1 MIGRSIVGS
10 FTLGSWSKV
19 AVLALTLASLI
30 VSPALAQAQEAEQ
43 GREAQSQVQI
53 AQTQAPP
60 AEQQGQQQGQSAT
73 QQSATQPAATGQT
86 QPDAQATGQVAS
98 ESTPGVG
105 GSRNLTP
112 TKGRDYSKGQ
122 PWFPEFWKPYTP
134 LSMPEPMVTN
144 APDIDQLIRDGKLML
159 SLDDAISIA
168 LENNLDI
175 SLQRFTPWIAQ
186 TELLRAKAGSVAHGL
201 GSSQAVILGS
211 SPQTSYDPIFTV
223 NTNWYRASTPVNNP
237 LVSGVGTAPT
247 VFNLI
252 NYNANANFS
261 YQQGFHTGTSVS
273 AVFSNY
279 RTSTNSP
286 DTIFNP
292 AVQSTMTFTVQ
303 QPLLNG
309 FGILPN
315 TRYIIEAK
323 NTLKVADS
331 QFAQQVMATVSAVQ
345 TAYWELVF
353 ARENVK
359 VQQAAVTVSNKLFE
373 DNKKQ
378 LEIGTMAPLDVLTA
392 ESELATDTQSLI
404 VAQTNKLQQE
414 TVLLNA
420 ITRNPVTPSLQNVE
434 VVPTTPIA
442 NPNVTENLP
451 LMDAVQEAWQ
461 KRPEIFQ
468 ADLNLKNAD
477 VEVKATKNS
486 LLPTL
491 NLVGQYSATG
501 LAGVETI
508 TGQTPAGFTADPT
521 QPIVAANGLPFN
533 VGNPGVPGV
542 PAFVGIP
549 VFNPAT
555 TTKISTGLNTA
566 LDQMIHSSFPTY
578 SAGLNLVLPIRNRSA
593 QADSAR
599 AQLDKRQL
607 EVQYR
612 QLQNTVFVSVRNAQ
626 IALQQD
632 RAQVAAAEKARI
644 LAAQTLDAEQKKYQL
659 GSSTSYQVVL
669 RSRDL
674 TSAQGN
680 ELRAKINLIEA
691 AINFDQAVGRTLDVN
706 HIIVANA
713 GRGKIYRQ
721 PNIPGTTDADP
732 GGVAGK

>member
-1 MIGRSIVGS
+1 MIGRLMKSLV
-10 FTLGSWSKV
+10 LG
-19 AVLALTLASLI
+19 LTVASL
-30 VSPALAQAQEAEQ
+30 VVAPVTTQAQEAQ
-43 GREAQSQVQI
+43 N
-53 AQTQAPP
+53 
-60 AEQQGQQQGQSAT
+60 QQGQNP
-73 QQSATQPAATGQT
+73 PAAQTSGQ
-86 QPDAQATGQVAS
+86 QAAPS
-98 ESTPGVG
+98 DYS
-105 GSRNLTP
+105 SARNMTP
-112 TKGRDYSKGQ
+112 TRGFDYSKGQ

-134 LSMPEPMVTN
+134 VSMPEPLLTN
-144 APDIDQLIRDGKLML
+144 APSIDQLIHDGKLML

-175 SLQRFTPWIAQ
+175 SLQRFTPFIAQ
-186 TELLRAKAGSVAHGL
+186 TELLRADAGSVAHGL
-201 GSSQAVILGS
+201 GSSQQVILGS
-211 SPQTSYDPIFTV
+211 SPQTSFDPLFIV
-223 NTNWYRASTPVNNP
+223 NTSWSRSSFPVNNP
-237 LVSGVGTAPT
+237 LVSGVGVLPT

-252 NYNANANFS
+252 DYNAYANFT
-261 YQQGFHTGTSVS
+261 YQQGFHTGTAVSVAFDNTRS
-273 AVFSNY
+273 
-279 RTSTNSP
+279 STNSP

-292 AVQSTMTFTVQ
+292 AIQSTMIFSIQ

-323 NTLKVADS
+323 NTLKVAAS
-331 QFAQQVMATVSAVQ
+331 QFSQQVIATVSAVQ

-359 VQQAAVTVSNKLFE
+359 VEQAAVTVSQKLYE

-378 LEIGTMAPLDVLTA
+378 LQIGTMAPLDVLTA
-392 ESELATDTQSLI
+392 ESELATDTQNLI

-420 ITRNPVTPSLQNVE
+420 ITRNPLTPSLQNIE
-434 VVPTTPIA
+434 IIPTTPISA
-442 NPNVTENLP
+442 PNITENLP

-461 KRPEIFQ
+461 KRPELFQ
-468 ADLNLKNAD
+468 ADLNLKNAE
-477 VEVKATKNS
+477 VEVKATRNS

-491 NLVGQYSATG
+491 NLVGQYSATS
-501 LAGVETI
+501 LAGNETVI
-508 TGQTPAGFTADPT
+508 NATQTGFQADPNS
-521 QPIVAANGLPFN
+521 PIVGANNLPFN
-533 VGNPGVPGV
+533 VGNPGAPGI

-549 VFNPAT
+549 VFNT
-555 TTKISTGLNTA
+555 TTTVQKSGLNSA
-566 LDQMIHSSFPTY
+566 LDQMIHSNFPTY

-599 AQLDKRQL
+599 AQIDKRQQEL
-607 EVQYR
+607 QYR
-612 QLQNTVFVSVRNAQ
+612 QLQNTIFVGVRNAQ

-644 LAAQTLDAEQKKYQL
+644 LAQQTLDAEQKKYQL

-691 AINFDQAVGRTLDVN
+691 AVNFDQAVGRTLDVN
-706 HIIVANA
+706 HIIVADA

-721 PNIPGTTDADP
+721 PNIPGAPDAD